1 LEPGRFHALIHQ
13 EQASALAGREV
24 SGRFALRAGHVF
36 SAARLNQ
43 ESEAESGSALRP

>member
-1 LEPGRFHALIHQ
+1 LEEGRFHAVIHQ
-13 EQASALAGREV
+13 ERASALAGPEI

-43 ESEAESGSALRP
+43 EPEGEPRSALRP